1 MFSLTM
7 VIGDAQIERFTHIG
21 RSLFSSDNSLTLAD
35 KLKAL
40 MKPTQTL
47 GLIQWFHEHKQL
59 PRTMGNS
66 KMKTVGVI
74 GLGYVGLPTAIG
86 FHDAGFEVWGVDV
99 SQRTVDMVMAGKN
112 PTGDPD
118 VDDIV
123 PAPGTERWH
132 ITNSTAEAVPHCD
145 VVLVTVPTPITHDLK
160 PDLSYVEAAGRAVFE
175 AIPKGS
181 NTIVVLESTVYPGVT
196 AQTWMPIVD
205 ELGLVTGEDVEI
217 AYCPERFNPGDPAH
231 GVRQVARV
239 IGCSN
244 PEVGQALVSL
254 YSKLTSEDVRYVG
267 KLEVAEAAKVIENV
281 QRDINIA
288 LVNELAR
295 IFPALDVDVEDVLS
309 AAATKWNFHRY
320 TPGVGVGGHCIPVDP
335 YYMIQRAADV
345 GVPAGLITAAR
356 AVNRSMPNHVAQV
369 LVNIL
374 WKAGLSA
381 ENTKVLLLG
390 WSYKAE
396 VGDPRETPA
405 EPLAEALH
413 EKGIGVG
420 VYDPHLEAEGM
431 PDHVDWVGTL
441 DEAKGYD
448 MAVLVTAHK
457 ACVDLDWRRLL
468 SQMNTP
474 LLYDGRRVLDLPELE
489 SMGWG
494 VHAVGRPN

>member
-1 MFSLTM
+1 MLNRKAPQTIEEGM
-7 VIGDAQIERFTHIG
+7 GVRIAMQTIGI
-21 RSLFSSDNSLTLAD
+21 
-35 KLKAL
+35 
-40 MKPTQTL
+40 
-47 GLIQWFHEHKQL
+47 
-59 PRTMGNS
+59 
-66 KMKTVGVI
+66 I

-86 FHDAGFEVWGVDV
+86 FRDAGFNVWGVDI
-99 SQRTVDMVMAGKN
+99 SQRTVDMVLTGEN

-118 VDDIV
+118 VDDII
-123 PAPGTERWH
+123 PGPGSERWN
-132 ITNSTAEAVPHCD
+132 ITTSTAEAVPHCD

-160 PDLSYVEAAGRAVFE
+160 PDLSFVASAGRAVFE
-175 AIPKGS
+175 SVPKGS

-196 AQTWMPIVD
+196 SQTWMPIIE
-205 ELGLVTGEDVEI
+205 ELGLVIGEDIEI
-217 AYCPERFNPGDPAH
+217 AYCPERFNPGDPMH
-231 GVRQVARV
+231 GVRSVARV

-244 PEVGQALVSL
+244 EDVGRTLVDL
-254 YSKLTSEDVRYVG
+254 YSQLTSEDVRYVG

-369 LVNIL
+369 LINIL
-374 WKAGLSA
+374 WKAGLTA
-381 ENTKVLLLG
+381 EDTSVLFLG

-405 EPLAEALH
+405 QPLSEVLN
-413 EKGIGVG
+413 EKNIRIG
-420 VYDPHLEAEGM
+420 VYDPHLEAEDM
-431 PDHVDWVGTL
+431 PEYVDWVE
-441 DEAKGYD
+441 DISEASNYD
-448 MAVLVTAHK
+448 LVILVTAHE
-457 ACVDLDWRRLL
+457 ACLNLDWKALL
-468 SQMNTP
+468 KQMKHP
-474 LLYDGRRVLDLPELE
+474 LLYDGRRVLDLPSLDQ
-489 SMGWG
+489 MGWDTF
-494 VHAVGRPN
+494 AVGRP

>member
-1 MFSLTM
+1 MCS
-7 VIGDAQIERFTHIG
+7 DASFLNKVKNG
-21 RSLFSSDNSLTLAD
+21 RS
-35 KLKAL
+35 
-40 MKPTQTL
+40 
-47 GLIQWFHEHKQL
+47 
-59 PRTMGNS
+59 
-66 KMKTVGVI
+66 TVGII

-86 FHDAGFEVWGVDV
+86 FHDAGFNVWGVDV
-99 SQRTVDMVMAGKN
+99 SQRTVDMVLKGEN

-132 ITNSTAEAVPHCD
+132 ITSSAAEAVPHCD

-160 PDLSYVEAAGRAVFE
+160 PDLSYVAGAGRDVFE

-196 AQTWMPIVD
+196 AQTWMPIIE
-205 ELGLVTGEDVEI
+205 ELGLEIGKDLEI

-244 PEVGQALVSL
+244 PDVGEALVAL
-254 YSKLTSEDVRYVG
+254 YSQLTTEDVRYVG

-356 AVNRSMPNHVAQV
+356 AVNRSMPSHVAGV
-369 LVNIL
+369 LSEIMWSCKVP
-374 WKAGLSA
+374 ADDA
-381 ENTKVLLLG
+381 RVLLLG

-405 EPLAEALH
+405 EPLAETLMA
-413 EKGIGVG
+413 KGITVG
-420 VYDPHLEAEGM
+420 AWDPHLDNNSFPEGVHSVSRLSEAQ
-431 PDHVDWVGTL
+431 D
-441 DEAKGYD
+441 YD
-448 MAVLVTAHK
+448 MVVLVTAHK
-457 ACVDLDWRRLL
+457 ACLELDWQGLL
-468 SQMNTP
+468 SQMRTP
-474 LLYDGRRVLDLPELE
+474 LLYDGRRVLDLDALKH
-489 SMGWG
+489 MGWKAY
-494 VHAVGRPN
+494 AVGKPLAE

>member
-1 MFSLTM
+1 MGWSMDFSER
-7 VIGDAQIERFTHIG
+7 AQSG
-21 RSLFSSDNSLTLAD
+21 
-35 KLKAL
+35 AL
-40 MKPTQTL
+40 
-47 GLIQWFHEHKQL
+47 
-59 PRTMGNS
+59 
-66 KMKTVGVI
+66 TVGII

-99 SQRTVDMVMAGKN
+99 SQRTVDMVKAGKN

-123 PAPGTERWH
+123 PSAGSERWN
-132 ITNSTAEAVPHCD
+132 ITASTSEAVQHCD

-175 AIPKGS
+175 SIPRGK

-196 AQTWMPIVD
+196 AQTWLPLIN
-205 ELGLVTGEDVEI
+205 ELGLTIGKDVEI
-217 AYCPERFNPGDPAH
+217 AYCPERFNPGDAAH
-231 GVRQVARV
+231 GVRSVARV

-244 PEVGQALVSL
+244 DEVGNGLVQL
-254 YSKLTSEDVRYVG
+254 YSRLTSEDVRYVG

-295 IFPALDVDVEDVLS
+295 IFPAMDVDVEDVLS

-369 LVNIL
+369 LIDIL

-381 ENTKVLLLG
+381 ESTKVLFLG

-405 EPLAEALH
+405 EPLAEALQQR
-413 EKGIGVG
+413 GIEVG
-420 VYDPHLEAEGM
+420 VYDPHIEPSTFPDTVEVVEDLQSAEGY
-431 PDHVDWVGTL
+431 HL
-441 DEAKGYD
+441 
-448 MAVLVTAHK
+448 AVLVTAHK
-457 ACVDLDWRRLL
+457 VCTEVDWSALRKR
-468 SQMNTP
+468 MAGAR
-474 LLYDGRRVLDLPELE
+474 LYDGRRVLDLESLE
-489 SMGWG
+489 NLGWECY
-494 VHAVGRPN
+494 AVGRPFPPTP

>member
-1 MFSLTM
+1 
-7 VIGDAQIERFTHIG
+7 
-21 RSLFSSDNSLTLAD
+21 
-35 KLKAL
+35 
-40 MKPTQTL
+40 MK
-47 GLIQWFHEHKQL
+47 
-59 PRTMGNS
+59 S
-66 KMKTVGVI
+66 VGVI

-86 FHDAGFEVWGVDV
+86 FHDAGFNVWGVDV
-99 SQRTVDMVMAGKN
+99 SERSVEMILRGKN

-123 PAPGTERWH
+123 PQPGAERWN
-132 ITNSTAEAVPHCD
+132 ITMSTKEAVPQCD

-160 PDLSYVEAAGRAVFE
+160 PDLSYVAAAGRAVFE

-181 NTIVVLESTVYPGVT
+181 NKIVVLESTVYPGVT
-196 AQTWMPIVD
+196 TETWLPIIE
-205 ELGLVTGEDVEI
+205 ELGLVIGEDVEI

-244 PEVGQALVSL
+244 PAVGKKLVDL

-295 IFPALDVDVEDVLS
+295 IFPELDVDVEDVLS

-345 GVPAGLITAAR
+345 GVPAELITAAR
-356 AVNRSMPNHVAQV
+356 AVNRTMPLHVANIVNDILYKSGVAAGDGRV
-369 LVNIL
+369 LF
-374 WKAGLSA
+374 
-381 ENTKVLLLG
+381 LG
-390 WSYKAE
+390 WSYKPE

-405 EPLAEALH
+405 EPLAKALLS
-413 EKGIGVG
+413 KGIKVG
-420 VYDPHLEAEGM
+420 AWDPHLEANDFPSEIIVES
-431 PDHVDWVGTL
+431 DILTVSD
-441 DEAKGYD
+441 YD
-448 MAVLVTAHK
+448 LVLLVTAHK
-457 ACVDLDWRRLL
+457 ACLDINWSTLIKSMRHK
-468 SQMNTP
+468 NV
-474 LLYDGRRVLDLPELE
+474 YDGRRLLPLE
-489 SMGWG
+489 RLSQLGWQ
-494 VHAVGRPN
+494 VYAVGRPA

>member
-1 MFSLTM
+1 MDWS
-7 VIGDAQIERFTHIG
+7 QRFAG
-21 RSLFSSDNSLTLAD
+21 RVKNGE
-35 KLKAL
+35 LK
-40 MKPTQTL
+40 
-47 GLIQWFHEHKQL
+47 
-59 PRTMGNS
+59 
-66 KMKTVGVI
+66 VGII

-99 SQRTVDMVMAGKN
+99 SQRTVDMVLKGEN

-132 ITNSTAEAVPHCD
+132 ITNSAAEAVPHCD

-160 PDLSYVEAAGRAVFE
+160 PDLSYVAAAGRDVFNS
-175 AIPKGS
+175 IPKGS

-196 AQTWMPIVD
+196 AQTWTPIIK
-205 ELGLVTGEDVEI
+205 ELGLEIGKDLEI

-244 PEVGQALVSL
+244 PDVGEALVAL
-254 YSKLTSEDVRYVG
+254 YSQLTTEDVRYVG

-356 AVNRSMPNHVAQV
+356 AVNRSMPSHVAGV
-369 LVNIL
+369 LSEIMWGSKVP
-374 WKAGLSA
+374 ADDA
-381 ENTKVLLLG
+381 RVLLLG

-405 EPLAEALH
+405 EPLAETLMA
-413 EKGIGVG
+413 KGITVG
-420 VYDPHLEAEGM
+420 AWDPHLDNNSFPKG
-431 PDHVDWVGTL
+431 VQSVSTL
-441 DEAKGYD
+441 DEAQDFD
-448 MAVLVTAHK
+448 MVVLVTAHK
-457 ACVDLDWRRLL
+457 ACLELDWQALL
-468 SQMNTP
+468 GQMRTP
-474 LLYDGRRVLDLPELE
+474 LLYDGRRVLDLDTLKH
-489 SMGWG
+489 MGWKPY
-494 VHAVGRPN
+494 AVGRPLAV

>member
-1 MFSLTM
+1 MKPFALISP
-7 VIGDAQIERFTHIG
+7 IGRVDNINHLPLYMAWSERFA
-21 RSLFSSDNSLTLAD
+21 SLASSG
-35 KLKAL
+35 KL
-40 MKPTQTL
+40 
-47 GLIQWFHEHKQL
+47 
-59 PRTMGNS
+59 
-66 KMKTVGVI
+66 TVGII

-86 FHDAGFEVWGVDV
+86 FHDAGFSVWGVDV
-99 SQRTVDMVMAGKN
+99 SQRTVDMVKAGEN

-118 VDDIV
+118 VDDII
-123 PAPGTERWH
+123 PAPGTERWN
-132 ITNSTAEAVPHCD
+132 ITTSTAEAVPHCD

-160 PDLSYVEAAGRAVFE
+160 PDLSYVAAAGRAVFE

-196 AQTWMPIVD
+196 AQTWLPIVE
-205 ELGLVTGEDVEI
+205 ELGLVIGDDVEI
-217 AYCPERFNPGDPAH
+217 AYCPERFNPGDSAH

-244 PEVGQALVSL
+244 PDVGEALVAL
-254 YSKLTSEDVRYVG
+254 YQKLTSEDVRYVG

-335 YYMIQRAADV
+335 YYMIQRASDV

-356 AVNRSMPNHVAQV
+356 AVNRSMPSHVAGV
-369 LVNIL
+369 LTDVM
-374 WKAGLSA
+374 WSA
-381 ENTKVLLLG
+381 KVPADAAKVLLLG

-405 EPLAEALH
+405 EPLAETLMA
-413 EKGIGVG
+413 KGITVG
-420 VYDPHLEAEGM
+420 AWDPHLESSMFPEGVIAET
-431 PDHVDWVGTL
+431 DVS
-441 DEAKGYD
+441 EANGYD
-448 MAVLVTAHK
+448 MVVLVTAHK
-457 ACVDLDWRRLL
+457 ACLDLDWQALL
-468 SQMNTP
+468 SNMRTP
-474 LLYDGRRVLDLPELE
+474 LLYDGRRVLDLDALK
-489 SMGWG
+489 SIGWQCY
-494 VHAVGRPN
+494 AVGKPLGE

>member
-1 MFSLTM
+1 MSWS
-7 VIGDAQIERFTHIG
+7 QR
-21 RSLFSSDNSLTLAD
+21 FSSLVSNKD
-35 KLKAL
+35 
-40 MKPTQTL
+40 MTL
-47 GLIQWFHEHKQL
+47 GI
-59 PRTMGNS
+59 
-66 KMKTVGVI
+66 I

-86 FHDAGFEVWGVDV
+86 FHDAGFTVWGVDV
-99 SQRTVDMVMAGKN
+99 SQRTVDMVKAGEN

-118 VDDIV
+118 VNDLI

-132 ITNSTAEAVPHCD
+132 ITNSTAEAAPHCD
-145 VVLVTVPTPITHDLK
+145 AILVTVPTPITHDLK
-160 PDLSYVEAAGRAVFE
+160 PDLSYVAAAGRAVFE

-196 AQTWMPIVD
+196 AQTWMPIVE
-205 ELGLVTGEDVEI
+205 ELGLVIGEDVEI

-231 GVRQVARV
+231 GVRQVARI
-239 IGCSN
+239 IGCPN
-244 PEVGQALVSL
+244 PEVGQSLVAL
-254 YSKLTSEDVRYVG
+254 YQKLTSEDVRYVG

-356 AVNRSMPNHVAQV
+356 AVNRSMPSHVAGV
-369 LVNIL
+369 LTDIMWNAKV
-374 WKAGLSA
+374 AA
-381 ENTKVLLLG
+381 DDAKVLLLG

-405 EPLAEALH
+405 EPLAETLMS
-413 EKGIGVG
+413 KGITVG
-420 VYDPHLEAEGM
+420 AWDPHLEHGSFSEGVQEISDISSAE
-431 PDHVDWVGTL
+431 
-441 DEAKGYD
+441 GYD
-448 MAVLVTAHK
+448 MVVLVTAHK
-457 ACVDLDWRRLL
+457 ACLELDWQGLL
-468 SQMNTP
+468 GQMRTP
-474 LLYDGRRVLDLPELE
+474 LLYDGRRVLDLENLS
-489 SMGWG
+489 SMGWKP
-494 VHAVGRPN
+494 HAVGRPLDNRVE

>member
-1 MFSLTM
+1 MKPFALISP
-7 VIGDAQIERFTHIG
+7 IGRVDNINHLALYMAWRERFA
-21 RSLFSSDNSLTLAD
+21 SLASRG
-35 KLKAL
+35 KL
-40 MKPTQTL
+40 
-47 GLIQWFHEHKQL
+47 
-59 PRTMGNS
+59 
-66 KMKTVGVI
+66 TVGII

-86 FHDAGFEVWGVDV
+86 FHDAGFTVWGVDV
-99 SQRTVDMVMAGKN
+99 SQRTVDMVKAGEN

-118 VDDIV
+118 VDDII
-123 PAPGTERWH
+123 PAPGTERWN
-132 ITNSTAEAVPHCD
+132 ITTSTAGAVPHCD
-145 VVLVTVPTPITHDLK
+145 AVLVTVPTPITHDLK
-160 PDLSYVEAAGRAVFE
+160 PDLSYVAAAGRAVFE

-196 AQTWMPIVD
+196 AHTWMPIIE
-205 ELGLVTGEDVEI
+205 ELGLVIGEDLEI
-217 AYCPERFNPGDPAH
+217 AHCPERFNPGDSAH

-244 PEVGQALVSL
+244 PDVGEALVAL
-254 YSKLTSEDVRYVG
+254 YQKLTSEDVRYVG

-356 AVNRSMPNHVAQV
+356 AVNRSMPSHVAGV
-369 LVNIL
+369 LTDVM
-374 WKAGLSA
+374 WSA
-381 ENTKVLLLG
+381 KVPADAARVLLLG

-405 EPLAEALH
+405 EPLAETLMA
-413 EKGIGVG
+413 KGITVG
-420 VYDPHLEAEGM
+420 AWDPHLESSMFPECVIAET
-431 PDHVDWVGTL
+431 DVS
-441 DEAKGYD
+441 EANGYD
-448 MAVLVTAHK
+448 MVVLVTAHK
-457 ACVDLDWRRLL
+457 ACLDLDWQALL
-468 SQMNTP
+468 SNMRTP
-474 LLYDGRRVLDLPELE
+474 LLYDGRRVLDLDGLK
-489 SMGWG
+489 SMGWQCY
-494 VHAVGRPN
+494 AVGKPLGE